1 MKNTDVESD
10 RFTIK
15 ERLADVA
22 HIQKR
27 GSPGEEII
35 IHVRHIDELIHL
47 LEVFLQERG
56 E

>member
-1 MKNTDVESD
+1 MIESE

-22 HIQKR
+22 HIQKK
-27 GSPGEEII
+27 GSGEELV
-35 IHVRHIDELIHL
+35 IHVRYIDELIHL

>member
-1 MKNTDVESD
+1 MKNTDVESE
-10 RFTIK
+10 RFTIQ
-15 ERLADVA
+15 EHLVDVA
-22 HIQKR
+22 HIKKK
-27 GSPGEEII
+27 GSGEEII